1 MGLGQSRIFK
11 CIEDDQKNAEIDAKI
26 REESR
31 GIAERLEA
39 ARHEEFNNQ
48 WTTTPIKYGGGRRGG
63 KKLRKTKKNKTK
75 NNKTKKRHYKK
86 RKTRNSH
93 K

>member
-1 MGLGQSRIFK
+1 MGLGQSRICK
-11 CIEDDQKNAEIDAKI
+11 CIEEDLKNAEIDAKI
-26 REESR
+26 RKESR
-31 GIAERLEA
+31 RIAKDLEEERSV
-39 ARHEEFNNQ
+39 EFKKQ
-48 WTTTPIKYGGGRRGG
+48 WTTTPIKVEGGG

-86 RKTRNSH
+86 RKTKNRH